1 VKKSILLI
9 FLAAFILI
17 MLVSGCGSSV
27 ITPESIP
34 TATITDTAMPT
45 LTITI
50 TTTPDLCASENI
62 KAEVDKVHRHMRE
75 FDDASKL
82 AASMPREQL
91 STPIANL
98 QKIRRDAED
107 ELIPPCLA
115 KLKDYE
121 ILHMNSVI
129 NTLIAFMSVND
140 PLAVDCVDV
149 EQNTDE
155 EAICQSIAAARQQH
169 DQYILELA
177 KILELPIVT
186 PDATIK
192 ASETPTP

>member
-1 VKKSILLI
+1 MKKSIVLI
-9 FLAAFILI
+9 FSVVLILT
-17 MLVSGCGSSV
+17 MFVSGCGSAV
-27 ITPESIP
+27 VTPESNP
-34 TATITDTAMPT
+34 TATATAMPT

-50 TTTPDLCASENI
+50 TMTPDLCAPENI

-91 STPIANL
+91 STPISNL

-107 ELIPPCLA
+107 EPVPACLA

-121 ILHMNSVI
+121 VLHMNSVI
-129 NTLIAFMSVND
+129 NTLIAFMSAND

-149 EQNTDE
+149 EKNTE
-155 EAICQSIAAARQQH
+155 EEMICQSIANARQQH
-169 DQYILELA
+169 DQYVLELA

-186 PDATIK
+186 PGATIK
-192 ASETPTP
+192 ASETATP

>member
-1 VKKSILLI
+1 MKKSIVLI
-9 FLAAFILI
+9 FSVILI
-17 MLVSGCGSSV
+17 LTMLVSGCGSTV
-27 ITPESIP
+27 VTPESSP
-34 TATITDTAMPT
+34 TATDTATPT

-50 TTTPDLCASENI
+50 TMTPDLCAPENI

-91 STPIANL
+91 STPISNL

-107 ELIPPCLA
+107 EPVPACLA

-129 NTLIAFMSVND
+129 NTLIAFMSIND
-140 PLAVDCVDV
+140 PLAVDCVEIV
-149 EQNTDE
+149 ENTQ
-155 EAICQSIAAARQQH
+155 EADICQSIANARQQH

-186 PDATIK
+186 PGATIT
-192 ASETPTP
+192 ASETATP

>member
-1 VKKSILLI
+1 MKRSILLI
-9 FLAAFILI
+9 LPSALILT
-17 MLVSGCGSSV
+17 MLLSGCGSTV
-27 ITPESIP
+27 VTPESIA
-34 TATITDTAMPT
+34 TATDTAMPT

-50 TTTPDLCASENI
+50 TMTPDLCASENI

-82 AASMPREQL
+82 AASIPREQL
-91 STPIANL
+91 STPISNL

-107 ELIPPCLA
+107 ELIPPCLE
-115 KLKDYE
+115 KLRDYE

-129 NTLIAFMSVND
+129 NTLIAFLSIND
-140 PLAVDCVDV
+140 PLAVDCVDIA
-149 EQNTDE
+149 QNTQ
-155 EAICQSIAAARQQH
+155 EADICQSIANARQQH

-186 PDATIK
+186 PGPTITASKTAT
-192 ASETPTP
+192 P

>member
-1 VKKSILLI
+1 
-9 FLAAFILI
+9 
-17 MLVSGCGSSV
+17 
-27 ITPESIP
+27 
-34 TATITDTAMPT
+34 
-45 LTITI
+45 
-50 TTTPDLCASENI
+50 
-62 KAEVDKVHRHMRE
+62 MRE

-149 EQNTDE
+149 EQNTEE
-155 EAICQSIAAARQQH
+155 EAICQSIASARQQH

-177 KILELPIVT
+177 KLLELPIVT
-186 PDATIK
+186 PGATIK